1 MTKRAVFLSS
11 LLSTAAWCSLSVAPL
26 YSSPVMAQLEEVV
39 VTARRREESLQDTPV
54 SVSALGSSDL
64 ERSGISTL
72 ADIKNIVPNLQVAP
86 TATKSQAI
94 FVRGIGQRASTPEL
108 DPGVGQYL
116 NGIFIARQDSQL
128 LDAVDVAS
136 IQVLRG
142 PQGTLFGKNNTGG
155 AMLVTTKAP
164 SFDAW
169 EGATTVTVGNYG
181 REDLKASVNIPVEGR
196 NMALRLSASV
206 RRLDGYFENIADNS
220 VFADEDRQ
228 AIAGRFLWD
237 ISDHLTLDWFSF
249 WSHQDEKG
257 QGSNC
262 EVINP
267 DAAAATFFI
276 PGASD
281 NYAQR
286 CAAQEDLAEQRK
298 VAINAEAS
306 FYKQTSEL
314 HAMTWRWRGES
325 LDVESITAYSR
336 QYDLGKQEDVDA
348 SDFSLVHNGEK
359 YATKALRASGID
371 PGDEARY
378 QLSQELKA
386 NGRFFDNK
394 LDLTFGA
401 FYSTESIKGFPYPQ
415 IIGANGV
422 LGIPPTFLAGSLLP
436 GGLFPDLGPIGDLT
450 DNLVFPLLS
459 ASVNLSNIENETR
472 AVFIQGSYDFTESWQ
487 LTLGLRY
494 TEDDKQREIVL
505 YNPDFAAFGMREG
518 LIHAQGGIYAPVP
531 RVVFDGIDFAQPIPF
546 LDPEINE
553 TSLAFEQLSPA
564 ATLTYF
570 GRGAW
575 MDALAIDSFMAYAT
589 VSEGYKSGGIGLRGR
604 RLNAFEPEIVNNTE
618 LGFKIDALG
627 SRLRLNGA
635 VYRMDYDQIQVQQAE
650 TGPGGPTDVILFLDN
665 AGAAIVQGAELEAT
679 LVLDALRIDAN
690 AGYTDAYY
698 RDYTVFLADGS
709 QFDRSDEPFAVV
721 PEHTRSIAIQ
731 YQFMTPVGL
740 IIPRLHYSY
749 RSEIFV
755 GLDAMASLY
764 EGATLGGQELYNA
777 RVNWLPD
784 EQWRISAYVNNLKDD
799 VYFGGGV
806 ALGDNLGTTT
816 KAPLPPRHYGVEVAY
831 QWP

>member
-1 MTKRAVFLSS
+1 M
-11 LLSTAAWCSLSVAPL
+11 
-26 YSSPVMAQLEEVV
+26 
-39 VTARRREESLQDTPV
+39 
-54 SVSALGSSDL
+54 
-64 ERSGISTL
+64 
-72 ADIKNIVPNLQVAP
+72 
-86 TATKSQAI
+86 
-94 FVRGIGQRASTPEL
+94 
-108 DPGVGQYL
+108 
-116 NGIFIARQDSQL
+116 
-128 LDAVDVAS
+128 
-136 IQVLRG
+136 
-142 PQGTLFGKNNTGG
+142 
-155 AMLVTTKAP
+155 
-164 SFDAW
+164 
-169 EGATTVTVGNYG
+169 
-181 REDLKASVNIPVEGR
+181 
-196 NMALRLSASV
+196 
-206 RRLDGYFENIADNS
+206 
-220 VFADEDRQ
+220 
-228 AIAGRFLWD
+228 
-237 ISDHLTLDWFSF
+237 
-249 WSHQDEKG
+249 
-257 QGSNC
+257 
-262 EVINP
+262 
-267 DAAAATFFI
+267 
-276 PGASD
+276 
-281 NYAQR
+281 
-286 CAAQEDLAEQRK
+286 
-298 VAINAEAS
+298 AINAEAS

-336 QYDLGKQEDVDA
+336 QYDLGRQEDVDA

-589 VSEGYKSGGIGLRGR
+589 VSEGYKSGGDRPAR
-604 RLNAFEPEIVNNTE
+604 T
-618 LGFKIDALG
+618 ALEC
-627 SRLRLNGA
+627 L
-635 VYRMDYDQIQVQQAE
+635 
-650 TGPGGPTDVILFLDN
+650 
-665 AGAAIVQGAELEAT
+665 
-679 LVLDALRIDAN
+679 
-690 AGYTDAYY
+690 
-698 RDYTVFLADGS
+698 
-709 QFDRSDEPFAVV
+709 
-721 PEHTRSIAIQ
+721 
-731 YQFMTPVGL
+731 
-740 IIPRLHYSY
+740 
-749 RSEIFV
+749 
-755 GLDAMASLY
+755 
-764 EGATLGGQELYNA
+764 
-777 RVNWLPD
+777 
-784 EQWRISAYVNNLKDD
+784 
-799 VYFGGGV
+799 
-806 ALGDNLGTTT
+806 
-816 KAPLPPRHYGVEVAY
+816 
-831 QWP
+831 